1 MSVINY
7 SWDFAKEEF
16 SLDLDFFKEQEQE
29 DKLWQARTG
38 LNIDTLCGAIET
50 IIFMSDKP
58 VNLMK
63 IKNQIDPD
71 LPLRVIHES
80 LARLQSEY
88 EQKHHGIRLM
98 EVAQGYQFRTKA
110 TYSKLIQKMYKV
122 ETMQLSPNAVEVLA
136 IIAYKQPVSKT
147 DVENI
152 RGVDSSHIIR
162 ALMDRRLVRICG
174 RSEEMGRPSLY
185 GTTPEFLEV
194 FNLAEIDDLPSEN
207 ELEEIA
213 NANEIGEIADI
224 KTIVQSTDK
233 AKFVFDEID
242 ELDQLSETI
251 REIAADTFF
260 TKSLKDMD
268 KKRVDAEGVERKSAF
283 DLLEE
288 YVSQKEIISQNKTSV
303 DSDTITTMMEPRP
316 VSPRDLDALLNIPM
330 TSEEEFDIE
339 IDLGDDLEE
348 QVENI
353 LEKSQNIVD
362 AITADPESAGEMQ
375 AEGLNVEDDLEA
387 QELTDA
393 LDHAFNEMMGVDLNE
408 EAHESAEDLSDE
420 EEELTT
426 PPVQAI
432 EELETE
438 KES

>member
-1 MSVINY
+1 
-7 SWDFAKEEF
+7 
-16 SLDLDFFKEQEQE
+16 
-29 DKLWQARTG
+29 
-38 LNIDTLCGAIET
+38 
-50 IIFMSDKP
+50 
-58 VNLMK
+58 
-63 IKNQIDPD
+63 
-71 LPLRVIHES
+71 
-80 LARLQSEY
+80 
-88 EQKHHGIRLM
+88 
-98 EVAQGYQFRTKA
+98 
-110 TYSKLIQKMYKV
+110 
-122 ETMQLSPNAVEVLA
+122 MQLSPNAVEVLA

-420 EEELTT
+420 EEELTP